1 MNPGSAQ
8 ASSPVPRCVLLV
20 EDNIIISLDTEE
32 HLLSLGVVAVNLA
45 RSSGAALA
53 SLEANPPDFAL
64 LDFNLGEETSEPV
77 ACALEARGVRFAFAT
92 GYGGVDG
99 MLEKYPHSVGV
110 LQKPYSKDDIAR
122 IIAQPVP
129 A

>member
-1 MNPGSAQ
+1 MNPGSAN
-8 ASSPVPRCVLLV
+8 ASSPVPQCVLLV
-20 EDNIIISLDTEE
+20 EDNIIIALDTEE

-45 RSSGAALA
+45 TSSGAALA
-53 SLEANPPDFAL
+53 SLKANPPGFAL

-77 ACALEARGVRFAFAT
+77 AFALEARGVRFAFAT
-92 GYGGVDG
+92 GYGEVDR
-99 MLEKYPHSVGV
+99 MIEKYPHSVGV

-122 IIAQPVP
+122 IITQPVP